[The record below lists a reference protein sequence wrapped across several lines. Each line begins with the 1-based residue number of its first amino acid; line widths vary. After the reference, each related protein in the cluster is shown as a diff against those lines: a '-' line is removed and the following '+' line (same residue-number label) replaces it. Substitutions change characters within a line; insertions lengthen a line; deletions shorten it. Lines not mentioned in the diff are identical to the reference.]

1 MENLRRSGKFNSLIV
16 ALITLVADY
25 ASVIA
30 AEYAAIYARY
40 LYFGKSMRW
49 FDDIIF
55 WGILPLP
62 YLLFLN
68 IEQLYSRHTPFY
80 KEIER
85 VFMACCYSAL
95 TSVMIF
101 FMWHNADK
109 VSRFFMFI
117 TSAFAFLFLSLS
129 RYLLKRYLARR
140 RALRI
145 PVLVVGAGGAAESLA
160 QYIENDIGMGY
171 EIIGLLEDNQVRP
184 GILERYPLLGDFGDA
199 EKVIAATGV
208 RHVFICAPGMEGEKL
223 GWLIFRIH
231 KLVEQVLLIPNLSGA
246 PLGTVVASAPFF
258 NRLLIL
264 QTRNCLA
271 ERPNII
277 LKAVFDYVL
286 TLAGTLALLPFLFLI
301 GLIVR
306 LDSSGPAIYSGERL
320 GQGGRLFKCYKFRSM
335 YDSSDSLLDTYFEE
349 HPEHKE
355 HWETYHKLEHDP
367 RVTRVGA
374 FLRRTS
380 LDELPQLFN
389 VLLGDMSL
397 VGPRPYLPWE
407 ERDMGEF
414 RDTVLLAKPGIT
426 GYWQVSGRSAVSFDE
441 RVQMDCWY
449 VANWNVWLDVV
460 MLFKTVKVV
469 LFRKGAC

>member
-109 VSRFFMFI
+109 VSRFFMFV
-117 TSAFAFLFLSLS
+117 TSAFAFCFLSLS
-129 RYLLKRYLARR
+129 RYLFKRYLARR
-140 RALRI
+140 RMLRV

-171 EIIGLLEDNQVRP
+171 EIIGLLEDNRVR
-184 GILERYPLLGDFGDA
+184 R
-199 EKVIAATGV
+199 
-208 RHVFICAPGMEGEKL
+208 
-223 GWLIFRIH
+223 
-231 KLVEQVLLIPNLSGA
+231 
-246 PLGTVVASAPFF
+246 ASW
-258 NRLLIL
+258 N
-264 QTRNCLA
+264 
-271 ERPNII
+271 
-277 LKAVFDYVL
+277 
-286 TLAGTLALLPFLFLI
+286 
-301 GLIVR
+301 
-306 LDSSGPAIYSGERL
+306 AIR
-320 GQGGRLFKCYKFRSM
+320 F
-335 YDSSDSLLDTYFEE
+335 
-349 HPEHKE
+349 
-355 HWETYHKLEHDP
+355 
-367 RVTRVGA
+367 
-374 FLRRTS
+374 
-380 LDELPQLFN
+380 
-389 VLLGDMSL
+389 
-397 VGPRPYLPWE
+397 
-407 ERDMGEF
+407 
-414 RDTVLLAKPGIT
+414 
-426 GYWQVSGRSAVSFDE
+426 
-441 RVQMDCWY
+441 
-449 VANWNVWLDVV
+449 
-460 MLFKTVKVV
+460 
-469 LFRKGAC
+469 